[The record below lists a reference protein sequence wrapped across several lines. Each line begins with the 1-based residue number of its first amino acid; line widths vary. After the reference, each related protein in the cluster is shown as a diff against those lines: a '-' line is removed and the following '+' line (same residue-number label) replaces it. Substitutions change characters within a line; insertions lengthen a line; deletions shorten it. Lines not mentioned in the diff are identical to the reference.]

1 MSHDTK
7 ELLTQYKRSGLTR
20 KEFCNKNSVSI
31 STLQYH
37 FGKSKQNTHIQKSL
51 SAGFI
56 SVPVSRPVPV
66 SSTIVV
72 IRGNYSPGEIAV
84 ILNETTKVC

>member
-1 MSHDTK
+1 MSYDTK
-7 ELLTQYKRSGLTR
+7 ELLTQYKKSGLTR

-37 FGKSKQNTHIQKSL
+37 FGKSKQISHIQKSPRP
-51 SAGFI
+51 GFV
-56 SVPVSRPVPV
+56 SVPVSRPAPVP
-66 SSTIVV
+66 STIVV